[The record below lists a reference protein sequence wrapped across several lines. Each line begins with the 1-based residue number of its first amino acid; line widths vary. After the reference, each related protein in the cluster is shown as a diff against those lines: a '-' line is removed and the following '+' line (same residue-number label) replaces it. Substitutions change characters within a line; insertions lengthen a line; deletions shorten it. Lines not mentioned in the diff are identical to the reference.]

1 MTAAETKPVNA
12 MARLHL
18 GCGESLSQLL
28 PDQPPRSPA
37 IAPVRRPAARR
48 QSQVRPGKAGERE

>member
-1 MTAAETKPVNA
+1 MTAASIKPNSA

-28 PDQPPRSPA
+28 PDENPVPAQP
-37 IAPVRRPAARR
+37 VQVDRRRLPHKADS
-48 QSQVRPGKAGERE
+48 QSKRGGGK